1 MATPRRQ
8 LAQPPARAQRRSPMG
23 LLDRAVSQGTA
34 QYVIYACLAAPA
46 FAFGLRMYNARNEYN
61 RCARW

>member
-1 MATPRRQ
+1 
-8 LAQPPARAQRRSPMG
+8 MG

-61 RCARW
+61 RSNPYQSQYAKADSTPQTRRK

>member
-1 MATPRRQ
+1 
-8 LAQPPARAQRRSPMG
+8 MG

-46 FAFGLRMYNARNEYN
+46 FAFGLRMYTARNEYN
-61 RCARW
+61 RCAR